1 MIEFNTQKEPLVY
14 GVVADMLVLLPKS
27 TADYLVATLRAIQN
41 SRTWGE
47 FKKNAPAEAY
57 QEVVEILEE
66 NAEEEPPAKE
76 PFDSDDILDYTDGDW
91 PEWPAQLMLYWIP
104 KDIQKTYGVIQVS
117 SINGDFLE
125 ISPAR
130 EQQVVKAFEER
141 GYTCLKDDR
150 LVNIASGF

>member
-1 MIEFNTQKEPLVY
+1 
-14 GVVADMLVLLPKS
+14 
-27 TADYLVATLRAIQN
+27 
-41 SRTWGE
+41 
-47 FKKNAPAEAY
+47 
-57 QEVVEILEE
+57 
-66 NAEEEPPAKE
+66 
-76 PFDSDDILDYTDGDW
+76 
-91 PEWPAQLMLYWIP
+91 MLYWIP

-130 EQQVVKAFEER
+130 EQQVIKAFEER